1 VGGCARPPFIHA
13 ASTPV
18 DAENGV
24 ERPAHLINLVTSCTS
39 GEEFVAQFQP
49 FLDETTIFVPSKL
62 PLTPGHPVEFSIAL
76 KDTRPMLEG
85 RGEVIEVVEQPTA
98 AAPRAGVRIRISEL
112 TAQSSPI
119 RTIILAANRPQR
131 ATAKT
136 SLFAHPV
143 RTIPTMARGERVEAG
158 PLGDISTQALTF
170 YIECNLSAVEQEEPE
185 EPREATEATVRAPP
199 PPVPVDARRDSRSDS
214 QLPPAML
221 DDELYQPPRFFDLRT
236 LAWKARQALPI
247 AGASVATL
255 VVCWL
260 VWGRPAPHRPAPAAV
275 AAAAP
280 APVPA
285 PVTAPVPAP
294 ATAPVPAA
302 TLTAAAPAAPK
313 TPKSCTATI
322 TSQPTGAT
330 VSLGGKKLGATPLAS
345 VEVPCEKQVLTL
357 NRPRYNATTAVIEP
371 APGTPA
377 AAFVRMNRPGAHL
390 LLVSSPANATFM
402 VNGTVVGRSPQEVPV
417 LRYERARIEAT
428 LPGHRPWGQVVYLAA
443 RNMKVT
449 AVLSPARPGARR

>member
-1 VGGCARPPFIHA
+1 
-13 ASTPV
+13 
-18 DAENGV
+18 V

-49 FLDETTIFVPSKL
+49 FLDETTVFVPSKL
-62 PLTPGHPVEFSIAL
+62 PLTLGQSVEFSIAL

-98 AAPRAGVRIRISEL
+98 AAPRAGVRIRVSEM

-143 RTIPTMARGERVEAG
+143 RTIPSLAQGERSEAG
-158 PLGDISTQALTF
+158 PLGDVSTQALTF
-170 YIECNLSAVEQEEPE
+170 YIECNLSAVEPAE
-185 EPREATEATVRAPP
+185 EPREATEATVSAPP
-199 PPVPVDARRDSRSDS
+199 PPVPVDARRDSRGDLRLGPV
-214 QLPPAML
+214 LP
-221 DDELYQPPRFFDLRT
+221 DDELYQPPRFLDLRT
-236 LAWKARQALPI
+236 LAWKARRALPI

-260 VWGRPAPHRPAPAAV
+260 VWGRPSHRPPVAPPVALAATPSVPAPPPAPA
-275 AAAAP
+275 P
-280 APVPA
+280 ARPQP
-285 PVTAPVPAP
+285 PPPQT
-294 ATAPVPAA
+294 A
-302 TLTAAAPAAPK
+302 TLTAPAPAGAPR
-313 TPKSCTATI
+313 SCTATI

-330 VSLGGKKLGATPLAS
+330 VSLGKKKLGATPLAS

-357 NRPRYNATTAVIEP
+357 ERPRYNLTTAVIEP
-371 APGTPA
+371 APSTPA

-390 LLVSSPANATFM
+390 HLVSSPANATFT
-402 VNGTVVGRSPQEVPV
+402 VNGTVVGRSPQQVPV

-428 LPGHRPWGQVVYLAA
+428 LPGHRPWGQVVYLAS